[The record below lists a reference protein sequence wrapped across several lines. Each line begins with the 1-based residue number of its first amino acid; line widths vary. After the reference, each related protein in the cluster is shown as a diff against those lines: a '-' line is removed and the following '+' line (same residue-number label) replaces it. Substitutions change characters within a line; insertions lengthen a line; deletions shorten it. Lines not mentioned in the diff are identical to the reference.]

1 MAFFGLFGR
10 RRKNREVIERL
21 YKAIVDQ
28 SRLALFYEKI
38 GVPDTLEGRFEVLTL
53 HMTLV
58 SRQLKALP
66 SPGPDMSQ
74 DVVDVTFAQF
84 EAALREI
91 GVGDISIPKRMK
103 VMTSAYL
110 GRALAYD
117 EALRNRDSGMLAE
130 ALTRNLFGNAPK
142 TADAVEKMTN
152 YVIQSAAA
160 LENAMIEDFFT
171 DNLPFFA
178 VIEENQDQKR

>member
-10 RRKNREVIERL
+10 GRKNRKVIERL
-21 YKAIVDQ
+21 YRAIVDQ
-28 SRLALFYEKI
+28 SRLAVFYGSI

-58 SRQLKALP
+58 SRRLKALP

-74 DVVDVTFAQF
+74 DLVDVTFAQF

-117 EALRNRDSGMLAE
+117 EALRNHDPEMVAE
-130 ALTRNLFGNAPK
+130 ALVRNLYGNGPK
-142 TADAVEKMTN
+142 SADAVEKVTN
-152 YVIQSAAA
+152 YVMQSALA
-160 LENAMIEDFFT
+160 LENAVIDDFYA

-178 VIEENQDQKR
+178 VIDEA

>member
-10 RRKNREVIERL
+10 RRKNRDVIERL
-21 YKAIVDQ
+21 YKAVIEQ
-28 SRLALFYEKI
+28 SRAVIFYQKI
-38 GVPDTLEGRFEVLTL
+38 GVPDTLEGRFELVTL

-58 SRQLKALP
+58 SRRLKGMP

-74 DVVDVTFAQF
+74 DLVDLTFAQF

-110 GRALAYD
+110 GRASAYD
-117 EALRNRDSGMLAE
+117 EALRKNDVGLLAE
-130 ALTRNLFGNAPK
+130 ALARNLFGQAEKPPN
-142 TADAVEKMTN
+142 AVEKVTN
-152 YVIQSAAA
+152 YVIQSATALDTAA
-160 LENAMIEDFFT
+160 IGDFYSAK
-171 DNLPFFA
+171 LPFFA
-178 VIEENQDQKR
+178 AIDEA

>member
-21 YKAIVDQ
+21 YKAVVDQ
-28 SRLALFYEKI
+28 SRSIIFYQNI

-58 SRQLKALP
+58 TRRLKVMP

-74 DVVDVTFAQF
+74 DLVDLTFAQF

-103 VMTSAYL
+103 VMASAYL
-110 GRALAYD
+110 GRASAYD
-117 EALRNRDSGMLAE
+117 EALRMGDKN
-130 ALTRNLFGNAPK
+130 ALLDALGRNLYGTAPK
-142 TADAVEKMTN
+142 SEDSVEKMAN
-152 YVIQSAAA
+152 YVIQTAKK
-160 LENAMIEDFFT
+160 LENSVVSDFYSEA
-171 DNLPFFA
+171 LPFFA
-178 VIEENQDQKR
+178 VTELG